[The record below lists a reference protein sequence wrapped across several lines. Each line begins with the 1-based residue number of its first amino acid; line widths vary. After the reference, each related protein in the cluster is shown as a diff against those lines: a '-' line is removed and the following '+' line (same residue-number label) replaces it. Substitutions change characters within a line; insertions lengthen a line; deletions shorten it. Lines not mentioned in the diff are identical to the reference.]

1 MVRHGWKSMTR
12 VCKICLL
19 HPFLLGWVEK
29 LIGMGL
35 SLREVAETLRKHG
48 LNISYQAVRR
58 HKFHMDLKSRVERLE
73 REVERY
79 ERGKPLEELLLK
91 KQNQRAQLKNWIKTE
106 ENPPREALDAISR
119 LDDEIKLME
128 KVIKLKKLSKQRLL
142 R

>member
-1 MVRHGWKSMTR
+1 MTR

-19 HPFLLGWVEK
+19 HPFLLSWVEK
-29 LIGMGL
+29 LIGMEL
-35 SLREVAETLRKHG
+35 SLREVAETLHKHG

-58 HKFHMDLKSRVERLE
+58 HKLHMDLKSRVERLE